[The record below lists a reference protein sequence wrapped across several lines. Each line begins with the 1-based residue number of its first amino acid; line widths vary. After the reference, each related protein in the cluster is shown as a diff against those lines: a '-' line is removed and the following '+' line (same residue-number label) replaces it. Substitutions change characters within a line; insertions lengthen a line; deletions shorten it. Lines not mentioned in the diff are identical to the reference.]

1 MFFFF
6 FFFFFFWGGGGGVGG
21 VGGNPNFEKKNQ
33 QTTKHYKHDKL
44 LIRQSVDNLYR
55 KASHFVSFNDRE
67 VLKINVDVVQ

>member
-1 MFFFF
+1 MFF
-6 FFFFFFWGGGGGVGG
+6 WE
-21 VGGNPNFEKKNQ
+21 NPNFEKKNQ
-33 QTTKHYKHDKL
+33 QMTKHYKHDKL

>member
-1 MFFFF
+1 MFDTLVIFLKDIFL
-6 FFFFFFWGGGGGVGG
+6 G
-21 VGGNPNFEKKNQ
+21 ETLILKKNQ

-67 VLKINVDVVQ
+67 VLKINVDVFQ